1 MMKFHQRVIKS
12 IKIIT
17 RDADLF
23 KKGEMELDY
32 SMADGCSEMF
42 NYNRSK

>member
-1 MMKFHQRVIKS
+1 MMKFYQRVVEPIKM
-12 IKIIT
+12 IT
-17 RDADLF
+17 RDTDLF

-42 NYNRSK
+42 NYNRI